1 MPSARPVVEGAT
13 LFITRYVLRGE
24 FRLSPVPEA
33 VQIIGYLLAVLAK
46 RHGIKLNAVC
56 VMSNHWH
63 ALLKDVFASCP
74 AFTRDFHS
82 QVTRQLN
89 FAFNE
94 SGQLWDQRQTSYVRP
109 IDAIDIL
116 DRFAYTMA
124 NPVHHAAVL
133 CGDEWPGLRRSWPD
147 PPLRFDRPDGLF
159 DTEARNKDGSLK
171 WPPYADLE
179 MHRPDGFDGESD
191 KDLAKILR
199 ASISD
204 REEEER
210 LKIGDTLPPGRAAI
224 LKQERDARP
233 AEPRKPGER
242 NPTIACKDKTKR
254 RLYRA
259 AQRAWRAEY
268 KRCLD
273 EWRAGNRDVVFP
285 PGTYKMRLVHGAN
298 VAPPPT

>member
-1 MPSARPVVEGAT
+1 MLARPVVAGAT

-24 FRLSPVPEA
+24 FRLSPVPKA
-33 VQIIGYLLAVLAK
+33 VQIIGYLLAVLSK

-63 ALLKDVFASCP
+63 SVLKDVFASCP

-94 SGQLWDQRQTSYVRP
+94 SGQLWDQRQTSHVRP

-116 DRFAYTMA
+116 DKFVYTMA

-133 CGDEWPGLRRSWPD
+133 RGDEWPGLRRSWPD
-147 PPLRFDRPDGLF
+147 PPLRFDRPDGIF

-171 WPPYADLE
+171 WPEYADLE
-179 MHRPDGFDGESD
+179 MYRPDGFDDYSD
-191 KDLAKILR
+191 EKLAKHLR
-199 ASISD
+199 SAID
-204 REEEER
+204 EREEEER
-210 LKIGDTLPPGRAAI
+210 ADFGDKLPLGRDVI
-224 LKQERDARP
+224 LEQKRDARP

-242 NPTIACKDKTKR
+242 NPTIACKDETKR

-259 AQRAWRAEY
+259 ALRAWRAEY
-268 KRCLD
+268 QRCLD

-285 PGTYKMRLVHGAN
+285 PGTYKMRLVHCAN
-298 VAPPPT
+298 VASTP